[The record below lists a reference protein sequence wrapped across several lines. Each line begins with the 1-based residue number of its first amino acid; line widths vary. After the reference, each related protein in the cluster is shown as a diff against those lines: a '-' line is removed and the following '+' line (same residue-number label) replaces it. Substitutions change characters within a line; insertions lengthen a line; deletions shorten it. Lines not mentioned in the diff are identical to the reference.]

1 MKKSDFVVAFVILL
15 VALLFI
21 LFPALG
27 QTYNYLNDTHGMW
40 MSFLKFGIL
49 ATFGESLAL
58 RVKTGKYNAPGFGL
72 FPKAIIWGFLGLTIK
87 LAFVVF
93 SVGVPAFLAY
103 LGFKEAPLMMQQSFG
118 MGKLFVAFCISAAMN
133 LIYAPVMMSLHRVTD
148 AHVSMWNG
156 RAIALLKPM
165 KVRRIFNEMDWDSLW
180 NFVFKKTIPIFWIP
194 AHTITF
200 LLPEN
205 AQVLFAAFLSLVL
218 GVILS
223 FAIRK

>member
-1 MKKSDFVVAFVILL
+1 MKKSDFIVASVILL

-21 LFPALG
+21 LFPILG
-27 QTYNYLNDTHGMW
+27 ETYNYLNDTHGMW
-40 MSFLKFGIL
+40 MSFVKFGIL

-58 RVKTGKYNAPGFGL
+58 RIKTGKYNALGFGL

-103 LGFKEAPLMMQQSFG
+103 LGFKEAPLMMQQPFG
-118 MGKLFVAFCISAAMN
+118 MGKLVVAFCISAAMN

-156 RAIALLKPM
+156 SAIALLKPM
-165 KVRRIFNEMDWDSLW
+165 KVRRIFNEMDWGSLW